1 MRLPHALVILLPIL
15 LGACTSHP
23 RNPPEAGT
31 ATTSPRTLLEDR
43 LLNVIEREKELDAIA
58 QQENAETGQVQ
69 RLFHDV
75 AAAYRDLLAKNPDS
89 LETRLLYG
97 KLLSRYGD
105 RAGARDQF
113 LLAARLDAEVA
124 VIHQQLATFYAEE
137 QDHTRALA
145 FMLNAVEIEPQTP
158 AYHFGLGQLLVA
170 FRDKFIE
177 DKVYS
182 TDQLDA
188 EMLEAFRTAARL
200 APNET
205 ALQFRYGEAFY
216 DLNTPDWQT
225 ALNHWQT
232 IQATLPL
239 DPLQAD
245 ALKIHL
251 ARCHIALHQ
260 PEQAQHLLN
269 TVTHPSLLPNAK
281 ALLSLIPDS

>member
-1 MRLPHALVILLPIL
+1 MRLPHALALLLPIL
-15 LGACTSHP
+15 LGACTSAP
-23 RNPPEAGT
+23 QNTPEPPGDT
-31 ATTSPRTLLEDR
+31 AFSRTLLEER

-113 LLAARLDAEVA
+113 LLAARLDSEVA

-145 FMLNAVEIEPQTP
+145 FMLNAVGIEPQTA

-170 FRDKFIE
+170 FRDNFIE

-182 TDQLDA
+182 SDQIDA
-188 EMLEAFRTAARL
+188 EMLKAFQTAASL

-216 DLNTPDWQT
+216 DLNAPDWKT
-225 ALNHWQT
+225 ALNHWQH
-232 IQATLPL
+232 IQATLQL

-245 ALKIHL
+245 ALQIHL
-251 ARCHIALHQ
+251 ARCHIALNQ
-260 PEQAQHLLN
+260 NEQARQALSA
-269 TVTHPSLLPNAK
+269 VTSPSLLSNAN
-281 ALLSLIPDS
+281 ALLSLIP